1 MALIL
6 LADDLSC
13 SCIFPEDTPIRV
25 EQVSKYLHSNK
36 AVDVSER
43 AYEWVISWI
52 AVNKNRFDENQTGE
66 IWGKVIGEYVYV
78 IKEIL
83 VEHLRK
89 NGFEYSAVIRKWAE
103 NGHIAVN
110 SEGKYTHVTRMLGSR
125 PRCIK
130 INIDSVNGLGVEVD
144 EEPPEEFTQPEINF

>member
-6 LADDLSC
+6 LADELSC
-13 SCIFPEDTPIRV
+13 SCIFPQDRPIQVEDIR
-25 EQVSKYLHSNK
+25 QYLHSNK

-52 AVNKNRFDENQTGE
+52 AIDKNRFDENQTGE
-66 IWGKVIGEYVYV
+66 VWGKVTGDYIYI

-83 VEHLRK
+83 VKHLRE
-89 NGFEYSAVIRKWAE
+89 NGFEYNAVVRKWAE
-103 NGHIAVN
+103 NRHIVVN
-110 SEGKYTHVTRMLGSR
+110 GEGKYTHVTRMLGSR

-130 INIDSVNGLGVEVD
+130 MRLQGVDELGVEVH
-144 EEPPEEFTQPEINF
+144 EKPPEEFIQPEINF